1 MSLMQLSRSRI
12 SPNRVAAALLCSRRM
27 FAARAQSSASPGDA
41 FAAQLQSKT
50 ERELLELLER
60 RNQPANQAPEAAEP
74 QADGGAEAQV
84 RQASFARAEVPA
96 QPLGDE
102 HARNYIRGSLCGA
115 QRHMPY
121 AGVYWN
127 RA

>member
-12 SPNRVAAALLCSRRM
+12 SPKRVTAALLCSRRM
-27 FAARAQSSASPGDA
+27 FAAGAQSSASPGDA

-60 RNQPANQAPEAAEP
+60 RNQPANQAPEAAES
-74 QADGGAEAQV
+74 QAKGTEAQV

-102 HARNYIRGSLCGA
+102 HARNYIRGSQCGA
-115 QRHMPY
+115 QRHLPY
-121 AGVYWN
+121 AGVYSN